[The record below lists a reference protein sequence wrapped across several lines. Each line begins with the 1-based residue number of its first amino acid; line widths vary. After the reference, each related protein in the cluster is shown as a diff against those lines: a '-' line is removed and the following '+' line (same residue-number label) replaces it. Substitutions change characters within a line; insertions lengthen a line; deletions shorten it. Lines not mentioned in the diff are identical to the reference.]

1 MVDSLWNQTN
11 NSPLFSP
18 TEPTNTEADKSSVS
32 SPSLT
37 FPRVTISSRS
47 RWSSLNPW
55 LDVWISSAPTYS
67 SYYSSFILKL
77 CPPDGHFSFPSFLFI
92 FPPSFHDSSK
102 PNFLQKSFA
111 FFPQVLLTRLVHISI
126 FDCCFNRTRSVPPVA
141 KENPPVAKENP
152 TVVAPAEPDPE
163 DAAATTSLLVRRYY
177 YAAAATTPLVLRR
190 C

>member
-1 MVDSLWNQTN
+1 MTTGLALEPNNRTQQHFLSLPTN
-11 NSPLFSP
+11 P
-18 TEPTNTEADKSSVS
+18 EPT
-32 SPSLT
+32 
-37 FPRVTISSRS
+37 FPPRITISSRS

-163 DAAATTSLLVRRYY
+163 DAAATKSLLVHRYY
-177 YAAAATTPLVLRR
+177 
-190 C
+190 